1 MKQTVIVIAGP
12 TASGKSGI
20 GIELAKKINGV
31 VISADSMQIYKGLDI
46 GTAKVTLNEAQ
57 GISHE
62 LIDIVGVSENFSVS
76 QYKEAC
82 YDKIEEAFALGKQ
95 PIIVGGTGLY
105 INAVVNNMNFE
116 KIDELQEIEVEEK
129 LKQLTSTKTSD
140 ELYELLNA
148 LDEKAALKIGPG
160 NDKRIIR
167 AIKLNLLGTK
177 KSDIDSRNDLWN
189 KNESKYNFLVTY
201 IDMPRDLL
209 YDRINKRV
217 DMMVELGILDEVKML
232 YNIKD
237 ENITAKHAIGYKEF
251 FEYIEGT
258 KSLAEC
264 VELLKQKSR
273 NYAKRQITW
282 FKKLQ
287 DKFIVDGTKTKDEI
301 VQNILKEYNEKNKC
315 GK

>member
-31 VISADSMQIYKGLDI
+31 VISADSMQIYIGLDV
-46 GTAKVTLNEAQ
+46 GTAKVKKDEAC
-57 GISHE
+57 GIVHE
-62 LIDIVGVSENFSVS
+62 LIDVIDIDETFSVS
-76 QYKEAC
+76 QYKEMC
-82 YDKIEEAFALGKQ
+82 YEKIDEVFAMGKT

-116 KIDELQEIEVEEK
+116 KVSAQEEKIIDEQLE
-129 LKQLTSTKTSD
+129 QLTYGKSSH
-140 ELYELLNA
+140 ELHELLKS
-148 LDEKAALKIGPG
+148 LDKQAAENIDEG
-160 NDKRIIR
+160 NDKRVIR

-177 KSDIDSRNDLWN
+177 KSDIDNRHDLWH

-217 DMMVELGILDEVKML
+217 DMMVSDGIIDEVNL
-232 YNIKD
+232 VYGQKD
-237 ENITAKHAIGYKEF
+237 KNITAVQAIGYKEF
-251 FEYIEGT
+251 FDYIDGT
-258 KSLAEC
+258 KSLEDCIA
-264 VELLKQKSR
+264 VLKQKSR

-282 FKKLQ
+282 FKKIQ
-287 DKFIVDGTKTKDEI
+287 DKFVIDGTKTKEEI
-301 VQNILKEYNEKNKC
+301 VETIIKEYNEKNKC
-315 GK
+315 RK